1 MTEKEKITIFRIC
14 LESNIITLSQIEK
27 WAENIVMNSEI
38 TGDDYILLVCLVLA
52 SIGIYENLKHA
63 E

>member
-14 LESNIITLSQIEK
+14 LESNIITLSQIKK

-38 TGDDYILLVCLVLA
+38 TGDDYIL
-52 SIGIYENLKHA
+52 
-63 E
+63 